1 MNRLFGRAAVSSA
14 TPDAS
19 EARAQ
24 LGQASS
30 QIEDKIDHLEKQI
43 AKCDQELSVCKQ
55 TLNAKT
61 TTAVGV
67 KQKALGI
74 LRRKKMY
81 EAQRDQLLGTQMNL
95 EQSQFA
101 TDQLQTTALTVEA
114 MKTASVH
121 LKAEYKK
128 MNIDDVER
136 VQDDMADL
144 LFDQQEIGEILS
156 RNYALPNDVDESEL
170 EAEFAQMTASGELE
184 ASIAGG
190 VIGQQIGGGAS
201 ITPCYLPSSLPSVP
215 SNPIGD
221 APSSPFAQDLPE
233 TEMRLR

>member
-1 MNRLFGRAAVSSA
+1 MNRLFGRASASSA
-14 TPDAS
+14 TPDAA

-43 AKCDQELSVCKQ
+43 VKCEQELSVCKQ
-55 TLNAKT
+55 TLQTKT
-61 TTAVGV
+61 TTGGV
-67 KQKALGI
+67 KQRALAI
-74 LRRKKMY
+74 LKRKKMY
-81 EAQRDQLLGTQMNL
+81 EAQRDQLMGTQMNL

-144 LFDQQEIGEILS
+144 LFDQQEISDILA

-170 EAEFAQMTASGELE
+170 EAEFAEMTASGELE
-184 ASIAGG
+184 ASIAAGG
-190 VIGQQIGGGAS
+190 VIGQQMGSAS
-201 ITPCYLPSSLPSVP
+201 VTPCYLPSSLPSVP

-221 APSSPFAQDLPE
+221 ASAPFAQDLPE